1 MQCKLFRPTGFPK
14 AVLDGTYITGIRTAA
29 VGAVSVQQ
37 LARKD
42 AEVLVIVGTGVQ
54 GKYNCLCIPN
64 FLPSIKKIRYY
75 DDWAPSLKSFK
86 EQIQPRLPNVIFEE
100 ASSLED
106 AVRSA
111 DVLVCSTG
119 TLTKTVFYC
128 DWVKPGALVLP
139 VQAGGWEPDVMHKF
153 DKCVVDD
160 WNQINTRMPWY
171 TSNFDAPYA
180 ELGEIVSG
188 KKPGRENNE
197 ERIINFNHGL
207 AIEDMMCANYIVEKA
222 KKKGLGV
229 EMDLI
234 DLSAPVPLP
243 PV

>member
-1 MQCKLFRPTGFPK
+1 M
-14 AVLDGTYITGIRTAA
+14 
-29 VGAVSVQQ
+29 
-37 LARKD
+37 
-42 AEVLVIVGTGVQ
+42 
-54 GKYNCLCIPN
+54 
-64 FLPSIKKIRYY
+64 
-75 DDWAPSLKSFK
+75 
-86 EQIQPRLPNVIFEE
+86 
-100 ASSLED
+100 
-106 AVRSA
+106 RSA

-119 TLTKTVFYC
+119 TLTKTVYYC

-139 VQAGGWEPDVMHKF
+139 IHMGGWEPDVMHKF

-160 WNQINTRMPWY
+160 WNQINTRLPRY

-197 ERIINFNHGL
+197 EKIVNFNYGL
-207 AIEDMMCANYIVEKA
+207 AIEDMMCAHDVVEKA

-229 EMDLI
+229 ELELM
-234 DLSAPVPLP
+234 DLSAPIPLP